1 MDSQTLSRG
10 NALVGN
16 PPEAAALE
24 MTLVGPEVEF
34 LAEASVVLCGGA
46 TEARINGRPL
56 AAGIVQA
63 VRPGD
68 SVMIG
73 AIRGSARAYLCAAGG
88 LGQTDRPDL
97 SRRLGCGDVVFLDAR
112 TRESPRTPARHGP
125 PDADGAPAPE
135 NDPIRVLPGP
145 QRDRFEPDG
154 LTTFL
159 RSSWRVSASSDR
171 RGIRLEGPAVGN
183 SGSSEIPP
191 EGTVLGAIQVPGDG
205 QPIIL
210 GPDRPV
216 TGGYAKIATVLEPD
230 FSRVARALPGAIL
243 RFREAG

>member
-1 MDSQTLSRG
+1 MATFHFD
-10 NALVGN
+10 LVS
-16 PPEAAALE
+16 PEKLAFS
-24 MTLVGPEVEF
+24 GEVDQVDVPGVEGDF
-34 LAEASVVLCGGA
+34 GVLAGHAPVVA
-46 TEARINGRPL
+46 
-56 AAGIVQA
+56 A

-68 SVMIG
+68 SVTIG

-97 SRRLGCGDVVFLDAR
+97 SRRLNAGDVVFLDAR
-112 TRESPRTPARHGP
+112 TPVSPRTPARGGR
-125 PDADGAPAPE
+125 PDANEPPAPE
-135 NDPIRVLPGP
+135 NEPIRVLPGP
-145 QRDRFEPDG
+145 QRDRFEPEG

-183 SGSSEIPP
+183 AGSSEIPP
-191 EGTVLGAIQVPGDG
+191 EGTVLGAIQVPADG

-216 TGGYAKIATVLEPD
+216 TGGYAKIATVLESD
-230 FSRVARALPGAIL
+230 FSRVARALPGDVL
-243 RFREAG
+243 RFREAE

>member
-1 MDSQTLSRG
+1 MDFETLSRG

-16 PPEAAALE
+16 PPDAAGLE

-34 LAEASVVLCGGA
+34 LAEASIVLCGGS

-68 SVMIG
+68 SMAIG
-73 AIRGSARAYLCAAGG
+73 AIRGSARSYLCAAGG

-97 SRRLGCGDVVFLDAR
+97 SRRLHAGDVVFLDAR
-112 TRESPRTPARHGP
+112 TPVVSRMPTRDVR
-125 PDADGAPAPE
+125 PDADGVPVSE
-135 NDPIRVLPGP
+135 DEPIRVLPGP
-145 QRDRFEPDG
+145 QRDRFERDG
-154 LTTFL
+154 LATFL
-159 RSSWRVSASSDR
+159 RSAWRVSASSDR
-171 RGIRLEGPAVGN
+171 RGIRLEGPAVEN
-183 SGSSEIPP
+183 SGSPEIPP

-216 TGGYAKIATVLEPD
+216 TGGYAKIATVLEAD
-230 FSRVARALPGAIL
+230 FSRVARALPGAVL
-243 RFREAG
+243 RFREAE